1 MLLSDH
7 MSSFVNSLKNWK
19 CLLETQKQSPRRLLE
34 KYVLRETLLP
44 LCTTELRSIQN
55 VGKKKKFKPLFCS
68 YHILTSSVIYYWTD
82 ARQLGIYLLNR
93 QHQNVLVTKRVAQ
106 EAQLNVSLM
115 FLPHFEVFV
124 FHMMKSKM
132 LLMMMLYMHL
142 SFNRSLVRINQIVYV
157 IQLII

>member
-124 FHMMKSKM
+124 FHMMKEQ
-132 LLMMMLYMHL
+132 
-142 SFNRSLVRINQIVYV
+142 NVVNDDV
-157 IQLII
+157 IYASILQ